1 MGVYVLPKIVKEENG
16 NVVEVN
22 EEGMPESNP
31 IYSLNDLIF
40 LDELKNS
47 LLSIADK
54 ELDLTF
60 FTQPNDFAYGNNKN
74 INKSFSPEK
83 VLNCINIIKTAFEER
98 ESEFVRP
105 YIYEEFF
112 DENGKK
118 ITQAFIEFEESKLLL
133 KKKII
138 RWGQFYAGED
148 KASFQWYDDENQKWG
163 GLIDLTKE
171 KPILFELTYNGQ
183 QKIKGNQLNYQ
194 VKKSRFYDT
203 IKSELKNIEKLANY
217 ANDKGYS
224 LQIIHG

>member
-16 NVVEVN
+16 NVVEVK

-47 LLSIADK
+47 LLSIVDK

-60 FTQPNDFAYGNNKN
+60 FTQPNDFAYGNKAN
-74 INKSFSPEK
+74 INISFSPK
-83 VLNCINIIKTAFEER
+83 QVLNCINKIKTAFEER

-105 YIYEEFF
+105 YTYEGIF

-118 ITQAFIEFEESKLLL
+118 ITQAFIEFEEGKLIW

-138 RWGQFYAGED
+138 RWGQLYAGED
-148 KASFQWYDDENQKWG
+148 KASFQWYDEDNQKWG
-163 GLIDLTKE
+163 GLIDLTNE

-183 QKIKGNQLNYQ
+183 QKIKGKQLNYQ

-203 IKSELKNIEKLANY
+203 IESELKNIEKLANY
-217 ANDKGYS
+217 AHEKGYN
-224 LQIIHG
+224 LQITHG